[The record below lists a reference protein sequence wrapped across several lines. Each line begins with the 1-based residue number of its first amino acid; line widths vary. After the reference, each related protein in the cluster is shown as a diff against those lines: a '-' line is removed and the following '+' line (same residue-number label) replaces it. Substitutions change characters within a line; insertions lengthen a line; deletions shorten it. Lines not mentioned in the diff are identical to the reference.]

1 MLSNIIIKNGI
12 ILDPGNNREEIG
24 NLYISN
30 GRIVEPY
37 ANDKADWIFDASS
50 QYVLPG
56 LIDYHTHIF
65 PGATEIGINADLS
78 FLPQGVTTAVD
89 AGSAGVSNM
98 ESFIENIPVRHSM
111 RIKAFINLS
120 PTGLTT
126 MKYHENV
133 NPKYWDKKKLKYFI
147 DKYPDIIEGL
157 KIRIS
162 KDIVGDL
169 GISVLSSAIEVAE
182 ELHTRLVVHVT
193 NPPETMDRVADLL
206 RKGDVLAH
214 CFHGTGHTIL
224 GSDGKVLPQLQA
236 AQKRGVI
243 MDAANGG
250 NHWSFAVAE
259 AALSENFLPDIIS
272 TDITVKTIF
281 KDPVFSLPFLMSKY
295 LTIGMKLS
303 DVVKSCTV
311 TPAKVLGIS
320 NEVGNL
326 SIGSRADVAIFS
338 LQEKETIFTDTLK
351 QTRTGSRMLL
361 PQLTACNGKI
371 VYRSLES

>member
-12 ILDPGNNREEIG
+12 ILDPGKNREEIG

-37 ANDKADWIFDASS
+37 ANDKADWIFDASG
-50 QYVLPG
+50 QYILPG

-65 PGATEIGINADLS
+65 PGATEIGINSDLS

-89 AGSAGVSNM
+89 AGSTGVSNIVN
-98 ESFIENIPVRHSM
+98 FIENVPVRQSM

-133 NPKYWDKKKLKYFI
+133 DPKYWDKKKLKYFLN
-147 DKYPDIIEGL
+147 KYPNIIEGL
-157 KIRIS
+157 KVRIS

-169 GISVLSSAIEVAE
+169 GISVLSSAVELAE

-193 NPPETMDRVADLL
+193 NPPETMDKVADLL
-206 RKGDVLAH
+206 RKGDILAH
-214 CFHGTGHTIL
+214 CFHGTGHTII
-224 GSDGKVLPQLQA
+224 GNDGKVLPQVRA

-250 NHWSFAVAE
+250 NHWSFAIAE

-272 TDITVKTIF
+272 TDITVKTLF

-295 LTIGMKLS
+295 LSIGMNLN
-303 DVVKSCTV
+303 DVVKCCTA
-311 TPAKVLGIS
+311 TPAKILGIS
-320 NEVGNL
+320 SEAGSL
-326 SIGSRADVAIFS
+326 SLGSCADVAVFRIK
-338 LQEKETIFTDTLK
+338 EKETIFTDNLK
-351 QTRTGSRMLL
+351 KTRTGSGVLL
-361 PQLTACNGKI
+361 PQLTICGGKV